1 MKPAT
6 SEPAAAATSGD
17 EAGTGRGEGRRAP
30 SGLVIAAALLAFVA
44 GGAFLERHTYFDR
57 ARDTL
62 RGRAGP
68 AGMPDEGSVGRAV
81 ARALERYGAN
91 AGFWRRP
98 EALPSSLVLTP
109 EQVAGELPVISIVAD
124 DDHLYDPDVGLMT
137 NMSETGPDWERLA
150 WASLWE
156 HGELVA
162 GSRAGLRIQ
171 GDSSRYLGDPS
182 FRLLFRPMYGASS
195 VTGGRF
201 LGADADPAAAVVVHV
216 VRYRGLYTD
225 VFVFEIARR
234 LGLPTVDFR
243 PARTFLN
250 GEERGVYVLT
260 ERVMP
265 DGWGLTHF
273 GDPDFYMYVYKG
285 ETKQPSRD
293 AHAAL
298 TEWASA
304 AAPLTM
310 QRAAE
315 RIDVD
320 NLTRHLFTLMFCFT
334 TDWAQGAALLDR
346 NDPEARWFWLHWDMD
361 QSFDER
367 GIAGIEP
374 WEQPF
379 MELITLE
386 AELDELKILGIVTD
400 ARHTERHTGDVR
412 RLIFLRLLES
422 PEYRDHFVRVA
433 TDILNHELTPA
444 YFSDLLARYEHLA
457 ESAGVYGGFDLGEY
471 LRRRP
476 DFARAAISRYFGLP
490 DPVTVTV
497 DAPPSTTL
505 MIDGYPEGDTYSG
518 RYYPGQS
525 LTIEP
530 GAGGPAVAGWQV
542 GDRRVEGERLQVVVE
557 QPLTIHLLPLP
568 PGGDR

>member
-1 MKPAT
+1 
-6 SEPAAAATSGD
+6 
-17 EAGTGRGEGRRAP
+17 
-30 SGLVIAAALLAFVA
+30 LVIAAALFGFVA
-44 GGAFLERHTYFDR
+44 GGAFVERHAYFAD

-68 AGMPDEGSVGRAV
+68 AGMPDEGNVGRAV

-109 EQVAGELPVISIVAD
+109 EQVAGELAVISIVAD
-124 DDHLYDPDVGLMT
+124 DDHLYGPDIGLMT
-137 NMSETGPDWERLA
+137 NMRETGPDWERLA

-156 HGELVA
+156 DGELVA
-162 GSRAGLRIQ
+162 GSRVGLRVQ
-171 GDSSRYLGDPS
+171 GDSSRHVGDPS
-182 FRLLFRPMYGASS
+182 FRLHFRPMYGASS
-195 VTGGRF
+195 VTGARF
-201 LGADADPAAAVVVHV
+201 LGPDADPAAAVVVHV
-216 VRYRGLYTD
+216 VRHRGLYTD
-225 VFVFEIARR
+225 LFLFEIARR
-234 LGLPTVDFR
+234 LGLPTVEFR

-250 GEERGVYVLT
+250 GEARGVYVLT

-293 AHAAL
+293 AHAGL
-298 TEWASA
+298 TEWVSA
-304 AAPLTM
+304 PAPLTM

-346 NDPEARWFWLHWDMD
+346 NDPAARWFWLHWDTD
-361 QSFDER
+361 QSFYRR
-367 GIAGIEP
+367 GITEVEN

-386 AELDELKILGIVTD
+386 ADLDELEAFGIVTD
-400 ARHTERHTGDVR
+400 ERHTNRHLDDVR
-412 RLIFLRLLES
+412 RLIFLRLLET

-433 TDILNHELTPA
+433 TDILNHELTSA
-444 YFSDLLARYEHLA
+444 YLDDMLARYQALA
-457 ESAGVYGGFDLGEY
+457 ESPGIFGGFDVGAY

-476 DFARAAISRYFGLP
+476 DFARAEIARYFGLSA
-490 DPVTVTV
+490 PVTVVVET
-497 DAPPSTTL
+497 PPSSTL
-505 MIDGYPEGDTYSG
+505 MIDGYLESGVYEG
-518 RYYPGQS
+518 RYYPGQT
-525 LTIEP
+525 LTVEP
-530 GAGGPAVAGWQV
+530 STDGPTIAGWQM
-542 GDRRVEGERLQVVVE
+542 GDRRVEGERLEIVVDEPVRVR
-557 QPLTIHLLPLP
+557 PLV
-568 PGGDR
+568 GGDR